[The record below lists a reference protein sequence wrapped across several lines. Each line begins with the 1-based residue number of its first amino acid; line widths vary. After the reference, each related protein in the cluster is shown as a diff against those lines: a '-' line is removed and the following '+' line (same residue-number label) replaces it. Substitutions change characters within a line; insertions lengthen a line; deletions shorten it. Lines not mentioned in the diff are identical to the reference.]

1 MQITLFFFYFLLGFN
16 LSLTLLQATTGIFP
30 ISFIF
35 QQTYLMQY
43 MYVYVYIYINIYLY
57 SYIRSMG
64 KLPSHQKYNIR
75 WKAFQCGVQLRY
87 INRYPAKIQ
96 L

>member
-1 MQITLFFFYFLLGFN
+1 MEKRNQGYQNNLALMQITLFFFYFLLGFN

-43 MYVYVYIYINIYLY
+43 MYVYVYIYK
-57 SYIRSMG
+57 YIF
-64 KLPSHQKYNIR
+64 I
-75 WKAFQCGVQLRY
+75 
-87 INRYPAKIQ
+87 
-96 L
+96 